1 MCCRFDMP
9 TPDFPKMA
17 KDVYTV
23 ASLTD
28 ASDEKEFWRTKTP
41 QQRLEAL
48 ENLRRIVYGDVQ
60 STARLQ
66 RVLEIAQLPEG
77 RREPSVPLDT
87 YCG

>member
-1 MCCRFDMP
+1 MCYRFDMP

-17 KDVYTV
+17 KDVYAV